1 MAKGLQKFCRMGV
14 RCFSLLALALATTG
28 LLACDV
34 GTFGETPGGGGGA
47 DAGMALPLTFNGQI
61 QQQNAACVACHGAGL
76 QEGGYRVDS
85 YAAILLPGNDGIA
98 NVDTA
103 NPAGSELVTEF
114 DPAAAP
120 RTEHTAY
127 ATLERKQLYIDWIT
141 AGAPEL

>member
-1 MAKGLQKFCRMGV
+1 MAKRLQNFRVMGV
-14 RCFSLLALALATTG
+14 RCSSLLALALAAAG
-28 LLACDV
+28 LVACDV
-34 GTFGETPGGGGGA
+34 GTFGETPGGGGA

-85 YAAILLPGNDGIA
+85 YTEILLPGTDGIA

-103 NPAGSELVTEF
+103 NPAASELVTEF